1 MNSQIENLYS
11 AKEKFKNLTVYQG
24 KIVKK
29 NLLGENFHRIESMRI
44 YITIT
49 NANPEKKYYFEC
61 FDKSEKEEILIKN
74 QFR

>member
-1 MNSQIENLYS
+1 
-11 AKEKFKNLTVYQG
+11 
-24 KIVKK
+24 
-29 NLLGENFHRIESMRI
+29 MRI